1 MTAPPGYPRAGRR
14 ARLSLRDTEPGTDPG
29 GGEDGLAAGEVA
41 SPDEQNGRLLPGR
54 VDADRSTPAAA
65 AVAAGQRRRRRAA
78 LLGRRAAA
86 RSWLA
91 THPAWPV
98 TALLGGYPLWWALG
112 FGDYSFILF
121 AIPMA
126 ARMYAWHTHKA
137 RRLRAPSGFGLWAL
151 FLICVIAGGTVLT
164 LTAPGT
170 IPTPVSNRVLSYAIR
185 TASYL
190 AVTVLLLYVGNLTE
204 RELPRRRI
212 AWLLGLVGLYTVA
225 GGLAGMVD
233 PGFRFSSP
241 VLLALPHS
249 AQSNLFVQAQARP
262 SLAQV
267 QDVLGVPQGRPDA
280 PFAYTNTWGN
290 CLALLLPWLIAAWF
304 IRGTHR
310 QRLISGAAL
319 VVVLVPI
326 VYTLDRGLWIAL
338 IFSVLYLS
346 VRLAARGRVGLLG
359 SICVLLVIL
368 GAVVLASPL
377 QNVISQ
383 RLSHGKSDA
392 HRASLAIAAT
402 RDAEASPIIGYGDTR
417 HQQGSVTSIA
427 VGKTASCKQ
436 CGQVTVGN
444 NGQLWLLFITNGFV
458 GAALYVA
465 FFGYGVWRY
474 RRDRTPYGLA
484 GILTLLLSFTFM
496 ISYDAVVAPLGFTML
511 AYALLWRGDQ
521 AAQQDAAAS
530 GKKGIRWP
538 ARTPSLQA

>member
-1 MTAPPGYPRAGRR
+1 VSAPPGYPSAGHR
-14 ARLSLRDTEPGTDPG
+14 ARQSLRDAEPGRDSEAG
-29 GGEDGLAAGEVA
+29 QDAAAAGDA
-41 SPDEQNGRLLPGR
+41 IRPARLQPGR
-54 VDADRSTPAAA
+54 PDADRSTPAAA
-65 AVAAGQRRRRRAA
+65 AAAAGQRRRRRAA
-78 LLGRRAAA
+78 VLGRRAAA

-91 THPAWPV
+91 AHPAWPV

-170 IPTPVSNRVLSYAIR
+170 IATPVANRVLSFSIR

-204 RELPRRRI
+204 QELPRRRI
-212 AWLLGLVGLYTVA
+212 AWLLGLVGLYTVG

-241 VLLALPHS
+241 VLLLLPHS

-304 IRGTHR
+304 IHGSHR
-310 QRLISGAAL
+310 QRVISGAAL
-319 VVVLVPI
+319 VVVLVPV

-359 SICVLLVIL
+359 TICAALVII

-383 RLSHGKSDA
+383 RLSHGKSNA
-392 HRASLAIAAT
+392 HRASLAISAT
-402 RDAEASPIIGYGDTR
+402 RAAEASPIIGYGDTR

-427 VGKTASCKQ
+427 VGKTASCPQ

-458 GAALYVA
+458 GAALYIA

-474 RRDRTPYGLA
+474 RRDRTVYGLA
-484 GILTLLLSFTFM
+484 GVLTLLLGFIFM
-496 ISYDAVVAPLGFTML
+496 IAYDAVVAPLGITML
-511 AYALLWRGDQ
+511 AYALLWRSDM
-521 AAQQDAAAS
+521 AAQQDAALAS
-530 GKKGIRWP
+530 GRKGIRWQ

>member
-1 MTAPPGYPRAGRR
+1 VSAPPGYRHGGPS
-14 ARLSLRDTEPGTDPG
+14 ARLAVHGTEADRDG
-29 GGEDGLAAGEVA
+29 AASQSDVLTSRA
-41 SPDEQNGRLLPGR
+41 
-54 VDADRSTPAAA
+54 DADRSIPAAA
-65 AVAAGQRRRRRAA
+65 AAAAGQRRRHRAA

-91 THPAWPV
+91 AHPAWPV

-112 FGDYSFILF
+112 FGDYSFIVF

-137 RRLRAPSGFGLWAL
+137 RRLRTPSGFVLWAL
-151 FLICVIAGGTVLT
+151 FLVCVIAGATVLT

-170 IPTPVSNRVLSYAIR
+170 IPTPVSNRVISYSVR

-204 RELPRRRI
+204 QELPRRRI
-212 AWLLGLVGLYTVA
+212 AWLLGLVGLYTV
-225 GGLAGMVD
+225 GGGVAGMVD
-233 PGFRFSSP
+233 PHFRFSSP
-241 VLLALPHS
+241 VLLMLPHS
-249 AQSNLFVQAQARP
+249 AQSNLFVQAEARP

-290 CLALLLPWLIAAWF
+290 CLALLLPWLVAAWF
-304 IRGTHR
+304 VRGSHR
-310 QRLISGAAL
+310 QRVISGVAL
-319 VVVLVPI
+319 VLVLVPI

-338 IFSVLYLS
+338 IFSVLYLG
-346 VRLAARGRVGLLG
+346 VRLAARGRVALLG
-359 SICVLLVIL
+359 TICVLLVVI
-368 GAVVLASPL
+368 GAVVLSSPL

-383 RLSHGKSDA
+383 RLSHGKSNA
-392 HRASLAIAAT
+392 HRASLAITAT
-402 RDAEASPIIGYGDTR
+402 KDAEASPVIGYGDTR

-427 VGKTASCKQ
+427 VGKTASCPQ

-444 NGQLWLLFITNGFV
+444 NGQLWLLFITTGFV
-458 GAALYVA
+458 GAALYLA

-474 RRDRTPYGLA
+474 RRDTTPYGLA
-484 GILTLLLSFTFM
+484 GLLTLLLGFIFM
-496 ISYDAVVAPLGFTML
+496 IAYDAVVAPLGFTML
-511 AYALLWRGDQ
+511 AYALLWRN
-521 AAQQDAAAS
+521 DAAGRTDAVTAK
-530 GKKGIRWP
+530 GKGKRWP